1 MDMVDKKKEKK
12 EDMVDIDIVHCIKKD
27 YYMENCVRRTNR
39 KSIVIREFRTIISV
53 DSSSLV
59 HNNLRRYIF

>member
-1 MDMVDKKKEKK
+1 MVDKKKEKK
-12 EDMVDIDIVHCIKKD
+12 EDMVDIDIVHCIKQD
-27 YYMENCVRRTNR
+27 YYMEHCVRRTHR

>member
-1 MDMVDKKKEKK
+1 MVDKKKEKK
-12 EDMVDIDIVHCIKKD
+12 EDMVDIDIVLCIKKD

-59 HNNLRRYIF
+59 HNN

>member
-1 MDMVDKKKEKK
+1 
-12 EDMVDIDIVHCIKKD
+12 MVDIDIVHCIKKD
-27 YYMENCVRRTNR
+27 VYMEHCVRRTNR
-39 KSIVIREFRTIISV
+39 KSIVIKEFRTIISV